1 MIEPIQSTHRVY
13 AGADNAITLWV
24 RDDEGSRD
32 FGGTEEVPAE
42 LSVTITPYGGNR
54 ELASLDA
61 ESAQAGK
68 VTFTVDETT
77 IEQQLAP
84 GLFSF
89 RVLFGAEVVRLGIL
103 EVVG

>member
-1 MIEPIQSTHRVY
+1 MSEPIQSTHRVY
-13 AGADNAITLWV
+13 AGADNTVTLWI
-24 RDDEGSRD
+24 RDDDGGRD
-32 FGGTEEVPAE
+32 FGGTEEAPAE
-42 LSVTITPYGGNR
+42 LSVTITPYGGSR
-54 ELASLDA
+54 VLASLDA